1 MHNRRPPLP
10 AIILV
15 LILIAAGIYYGV
27 RSLNADTD
35 GQLAASGTIESVVV
49 NISPEMAGKVTEVL
63 AEEGQLV
70 KVGDLLLHLDDTSE
84 LVKALVACLRFY
96 AQRLESGSG
105 RL

>member
-15 LILIAAGIYYGV
+15 LILIAVGIYYGV

-49 NISPEMAGKVTEVL
+49 NI
-63 AEEGQLV
+63 
-70 KVGDLLLHLDDTSE
+70 
-84 LVKALVACLRFY
+84 RFDC
-96 AQRLESGSG
+96 S
-105 RL
+105 